1 MYLTTIVGAEILL
14 HRDQKQQG
22 MVLKVHVFLDLG
34 HGMLC
39 HLI

>member
-1 MYLTTIVGAEILL
+1 MIVGQLEILL
-14 HRDQKQQG
+14 HRNQKQQG

-34 HGMLC
+34 YGMLC